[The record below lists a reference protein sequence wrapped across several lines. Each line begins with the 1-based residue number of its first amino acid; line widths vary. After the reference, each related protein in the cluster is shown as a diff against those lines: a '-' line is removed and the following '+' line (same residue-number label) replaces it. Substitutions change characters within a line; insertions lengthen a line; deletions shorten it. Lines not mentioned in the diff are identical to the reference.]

1 MEPEKL
7 RDRYRN
13 GWSDREVAL
22 FGVTVAVGTALT
34 IALATVVV
42 TIGLVALGWITIFH
56 SNPEI
61 ASEEIGHEVVD
72 DHTATIEVRI
82 EIDDDIEDPECALR
96 AISHDKAVVGETTF
110 SPDPDE
116 GPVYE
121 VEIRTDRR
129 ATTVEW
135 LGCKAPGQP
144 RYR

>member
-1 MEPEKL
+1 VRTTDDSL
-7 RDRYRN
+7 AQRYGAPSPGRRI
-13 GWSDREVAL
+13 GSLVL
-22 FGVTVAVGTALT
+22 AV
-34 IALATVVV
+34 V
-42 TIGLVALGWITIFH
+42 VALGFLGWLLWAMLFH

-61 ASEEIGHEVVD
+61 SSEEIGHEVVD
-72 DHTATIEVRI
+72 DHTATIRVQI
-82 EIDDDIEDPECALR
+82 DIDDDIDDPECALR

-121 VEIRTDRR
+121 VEVRTERR

>member
-1 MEPEKL
+1 MSTTDDSL
-7 RDRYRN
+7 AQRYGAPSAGR
-13 GWSDREVAL
+13 RLTVLVLA
-22 FGVTVAVGTALT
+22 GV
-34 IALATVVV
+34 
-42 TIGLVALGWITIFH
+42 VALGFLGWLLWAMLFH

-82 EIDDDIEDPECALR
+82 EIDDDIDDPECALR
-96 AISHDKAVVGETTF
+96 AISHDKAIVGEKTF
-110 SPDPDE
+110 SPDPAD

-121 VEIRTDRR
+121 VEVRTERR

>member
-1 MEPEKL
+1 MSKTEDSL
-7 RDRYRN
+7 AQRYGAPSPRRRI
-13 GWSDREVAL
+13 GILVLA
-22 FGVTVAVGTALT
+22 GVVAVGF
-34 IALATVVV
+34 
-42 TIGLVALGWITIFH
+42 LGWLVWAMAFH

>member
-1 MEPEKL
+1 MSTTEDSL
-7 RDRYRN
+7 ARRYGAPSPGR
-13 GWSDREVAL
+13 RVATL
-22 FGVTVAVGTALT
+22 VLAGVVAAGF
-34 IALATVVV
+34 
-42 TIGLVALGWITIFH
+42 LGWLLWAMLFH

-61 ASEEIGHEVVD
+61 SSEEIGHEVLD
-72 DHTATIEVRI
+72 DHTATIRVQI
-82 EIDDDIEDPECALR
+82 EIDDDIDEPECALR

-110 SPDPDE
+110 SPDPDQ

-121 VEIRTDRR
+121 VEVRTERR